1 MYLFFFNFF
10 KNQGI
15 DISTSSIL
23 SYLCVFIIT
32 FLVTILLS
40 WISSKIIKNL
50 FRQLAKKTSSDFDDA
65 LIRHKVPSFLGYLP
79 PLFFLIFQFQE
90 VLITLPKLLSFS
102 INILEAIIAL
112 ITILIIR
119 GVLKSI
125 KDQLIKY
132 PLLRDKPLE
141 SYIQVFMIF
150 IWFIGGIVILS
161 LITGKEVGV
170 FLTTLGALSAVI
182 LLIFKDTILGFVA
195 SIQITI
201 NDTVRLG
208 DWVTMNDVGADGD
221 VISISLSSVKIQNFD
236 KTITTVP
243 TYKLISDSFT
253 NWRGMSESDG
263 RRIKRSILIKADS
276 IKFMSDNEIN
286 SLKEIDIMKI
296 FIKKREKE
304 INDFNKNNSSNKS
317 QLINGR
323 NFTNL
328 GLFRNYINNYLNQHP
343 KINKEMTIMCR
354 QLTPTPTG
362 VPLEIYAFITD
373 KEWVNYEAIVSDIF
387 DHLLASISSF
397 GLKNFEYYS
406 KN

>member
-50 FRQLAKKTSSDFDDA
+50 FRQFAKKTSSDFDDA

-132 PLLRDKPLE
+132 PLLKDKPLE

>member
-112 ITILIIR
+112 IIILIIR

-132 PLLRDKPLE
+132 PLLKDKPLE

-201 NDTVRLG
+201 NDTLRLG

>member
-1 MYLFFFNFF
+1 
-10 KNQGI
+10 
-15 DISTSSIL
+15 
-23 SYLCVFIIT
+23 
-32 FLVTILLS
+32 LLS

-50 FRQLAKKTSSDFDDA
+50 FRQLAKKTSSDFDDY
-65 LIRHKVPSFLGYLP
+65 LIRHKVPSFLSYLP
-79 PLFFLIFQFQE
+79 PLFFLIFQFNE
-90 VLITLPKLLSFS
+90 VLIILPKLLSFS
-102 INILEAIIAL
+102 INLLEAIIAL

-132 PLLRDKPLE
+132 PLLKDKPLE

-150 IWFIGGIVILS
+150 IWFIGGIIMLS
-161 LITGKEVGV
+161 LLTGKEVGV

-253 NWRGMSESDG
+253 NWRGMNESDG

-276 IKFMSDNEIN
+276 IKFMSENEIN
-286 SLKEIDIMKI
+286 SLREIEILKT
-296 FIKKREKE
+296 FINNREKE
-304 INDFNKNNSSNKS
+304 INDFNKKKSSNKS

-328 GLFRNYINNYLNQHP
+328 GLFRHYINNYLNQHP
-343 KINKEMTIMCR
+343 KINKDMTIMCR

-373 KEWVNYEAIVSDIF
+373 KVWVNYEAIVSDIF

-397 GLKNFEYYS
+397 DLKNFEYYS

>member
-15 DISTSSIL
+15 DISASSIL

-132 PLLRDKPLE
+132 PLLKDKPLE

-150 IWFIGGIVILS
+150 IWFIGSIVILS

-201 NDTVRLG
+201 NDTLRLG

-328 GLFRNYINNYLNQHP
+328 GLFRHYINNYLNQHP

>member
-23 SYLCVFIIT
+23 SYLCVFIII

-50 FRQLAKKTSSDFDDA
+50 FRQLAKKTSSDFDDY
-65 LIRHKVPSFLGYLP
+65 LIRHKVPSFLSYLP
-79 PLFFLIFQFQE
+79 PLFFLIFQFNE
-90 VLITLPKLLSFS
+90 VLIILPKLLSFS
-102 INILEAIIAL
+102 INLLEAIIAL

-132 PLLRDKPLE
+132 PLLKDKPLE

-150 IWFIGGIVILS
+150 IWFIGGIIMLS
-161 LITGKEVGV
+161 LLTGKEVGV

-253 NWRGMSESDG
+253 NWRGMNESDG

-276 IKFMSDNEIN
+276 IKFMSENEIN
-286 SLKEIDIMKI
+286 SLREIEILKT
-296 FIKKREKE
+296 FINNREKE
-304 INDFNKNNSSNKS
+304 INDFNKKKSSNKS

-328 GLFRNYINNYLNQHP
+328 GLFRHYINNYLNQHP
-343 KINKEMTIMCR
+343 KINKDMTIMCR

-373 KEWVNYEAIVSDIF
+373 KVWVNYEAIVSDIF

-397 GLKNFEYYS
+397 DLKNFEYYS

>member
-1 MYLFFFNFF
+1 
-10 KNQGI
+10 
-15 DISTSSIL
+15 
-23 SYLCVFIIT
+23 
-32 FLVTILLS
+32 
-40 WISSKIIKNL
+40 
-50 FRQLAKKTSSDFDDA
+50 
-65 LIRHKVPSFLGYLP
+65 
-79 PLFFLIFQFQE
+79 
-90 VLITLPKLLSFS
+90 
-102 INILEAIIAL
+102 
-112 ITILIIR
+112 
-119 GVLKSI
+119 
-125 KDQLIKY
+125 
-132 PLLRDKPLE
+132 
-141 SYIQVFMIF
+141 
-150 IWFIGGIVILS
+150 
-161 LITGKEVGV
+161 
-170 FLTTLGALSAVI
+170 
-182 LLIFKDTILGFVA
+182 
-195 SIQITI
+195 
-201 NDTVRLG
+201 
-208 DWVTMNDVGADGD
+208 
-221 VISISLSSVKIQNFD
+221 
-236 KTITTVP
+236 
-243 TYKLISDSFT
+243 
-253 NWRGMSESDG
+253 MSESDG

>member
-132 PLLRDKPLE
+132 PLLKDNPLE

>member
-132 PLLRDKPLE
+132 PLLKDKPLE

-201 NDTVRLG
+201 NDTLRLG

-286 SLKEIDIMKI
+286 SLREIDIMKI

-304 INDFNKNNSSNKS
+304 INDFNKNNASNKT

-328 GLFRNYINNYLNQHP
+328 GLFRNYINNYLKQHP
-343 KINKEMTIMCR
+343 KINKEMIIMCR

>member
-15 DISTSSIL
+15 DISASSIL

-79 PLFFLIFQFQE
+79 PLVFLIFQFQE

-132 PLLRDKPLE
+132 PLLKDKPLE

-150 IWFIGGIVILS
+150 IWFIGSIVILS

-276 IKFMSDNEIN
+276 IKFMSENEIN
-286 SLKEIDIMKI
+286 SLREIEILKT
-296 FIKKREKE
+296 FINNREKE
-304 INDFNKNNSSNKS
+304 INDFNKKKSSNKS

-328 GLFRNYINNYLNQHP
+328 GLFRHYINNYLNQHP
-343 KINKEMTIMCR
+343 KINKDMTIMCR

-373 KEWVNYEAIVSDIF
+373 KVWVNYEAIVSDIF

-397 GLKNFEYYS
+397 DLKNFEYYS

>member
-132 PLLRDKPLE
+132 PLLKDKPLE

>member
-112 ITILIIR
+112 IIILIIR

-132 PLLRDKPLE
+132 PLLKDKPLE

>member
-50 FRQLAKKTSSDFDDA
+50 FRQLAKKTSSDFDDY
-65 LIRHKVPSFLGYLP
+65 LIRHKVPSFLSYLP
-79 PLFFLIFQFQE
+79 PLFFLIFQFNE
-90 VLITLPKLLSFS
+90 VLIILPKLLSFS
-102 INILEAIIAL
+102 INLLEAIIAL

-132 PLLRDKPLE
+132 PLLKDKPLE

-150 IWFIGGIVILS
+150 IWFIGGIIMLS
-161 LITGKEVGV
+161 LLTGKEVGV

-253 NWRGMSESDG
+253 NWRGMNESDG

-276 IKFMSDNEIN
+276 IKFMSENEIN
-286 SLKEIDIMKI
+286 SLREIEILKT
-296 FIKKREKE
+296 FINNREKE
-304 INDFNKNNSSNKS
+304 INDFNKKKSSNKS

-328 GLFRNYINNYLNQHP
+328 GLFRHYINNYLNQHP
-343 KINKEMTIMCR
+343 KINKDMTIMCR

-373 KEWVNYEAIVSDIF
+373 KVWVNYEAIVSDIF

-397 GLKNFEYYS
+397 DLKNFEYYS

>member
-10 KNQGI
+10 KNQGV

-23 SYLCVFIIT
+23 SYLCVFVII

-50 FRQLAKKTSSDFDDA
+50 FRQLAKKTSSDFDDS
-65 LIRHKVPSFLGYLP
+65 LIRHKVPSFLSYLP
-79 PLFFLIFQFQE
+79 PLFFLIFQFNE
-90 VLITLPKLLSFS
+90 VLIILPKLHSFL
-102 INILEAIIAL
+102 INLLEAIITL

-132 PLLRDKPLE
+132 PLLKDKPLE

-150 IWFIGGIVILS
+150 IWFIGGIIMLS
-161 LITGKEVGV
+161 LLTGKEVGV

-276 IKFMSDNEIN
+276 IKFMSENEIN
-286 SLKEIDIMKI
+286 SLREIEILKT
-296 FIKKREKE
+296 FINNREKE
-304 INDFNKNNSSNKS
+304 INDFNKKKSSNKS

-328 GLFRNYINNYLNQHP
+328 GLFRHYINNYLNQHP
-343 KINKEMTIMCR
+343 KINKDMTIMCR

-362 VPLEIYAFITD
+362 VPIEIYAFITD
-373 KEWVNYEAIVSDIF
+373 KVWVNYETIVSDIF
-387 DHLLASISSF
+387 DHLLASISRF
-397 GLKNFEYYS
+397 DLKNFEYYS

>member
-65 LIRHKVPSFLGYLP
+65 LIRHKAPSFLGYLP

-102 INILEAIIAL
+102 INILESIIAL

>member
-112 ITILIIR
+112 IAILIIR

-132 PLLRDKPLE
+132 PLLKDKPLE

-150 IWFIGGIVILS
+150 IWFIGSIVILS

-201 NDTVRLG
+201 NDTLRLG

-304 INDFNKNNSSNKS
+304 INDFNKNNSSNKT

>member
-23 SYLCVFIIT
+23 SYLCVFIII

-50 FRQLAKKTSSDFDDA
+50 FRQLAKKTSSDFDDY
-65 LIRHKVPSFLGYLP
+65 LIRHKVPSFLSYLP
-79 PLFFLIFQFQE
+79 PLFFLIFQFNE
-90 VLITLPKLLSFS
+90 VLIILPKLLSFS
-102 INILEAIIAL
+102 INLLEAIIAL

-132 PLLRDKPLE
+132 PLLKDKPLE

-150 IWFIGGIVILS
+150 IWFIGGIIMLS
-161 LITGKEVGV
+161 LLTGKEVGV

-276 IKFMSDNEIN
+276 IKFMSENEIN
-286 SLKEIDIMKI
+286 SLREIEILKT
-296 FIKKREKE
+296 FINNREKE
-304 INDFNKNNSSNKS
+304 INDFNKKKSSNKS

-328 GLFRNYINNYLNQHP
+328 GLFRHYINNYLNQHP
-343 KINKEMTIMCR
+343 KINKDMTIMCR

-373 KEWVNYEAIVSDIF
+373 KVWVNYEAIVSDIF

-397 GLKNFEYYS
+397 DLKNFEYYS

>member
-15 DISTSSIL
+15 DISASSIL

-132 PLLRDKPLE
+132 PLLKDKPLE

-201 NDTVRLG
+201 NDTLRLG

-286 SLKEIDIMKI
+286 SLREIDIMKI

>member
-32 FLVTILLS
+32 FLVTLLLS

-65 LIRHKVPSFLGYLP
+65 LIRHKAPSFLGYLP

>member
-102 INILEAIIAL
+102 INILESIIAL

>member
-40 WISSKIIKNL
+40 WISSKVIKNL

-102 INILEAIIAL
+102 INILEATIAL

-132 PLLRDKPLE
+132 PLLKDKPLE

-150 IWFIGGIVILS
+150 IWFIGSIVILS

-201 NDTVRLG
+201 NDTLRLG

-304 INDFNKNNSSNKS
+304 INDFNKNNSSNKT

-406 KN
+406 RN

>member
-15 DISTSSIL
+15 DISASSIL

-132 PLLRDKPLE
+132 PLLKDKPLE

-286 SLKEIDIMKI
+286 SLREIDIMKI

>member
-132 PLLRDKPLE
+132 PLLKDKPLE

-201 NDTVRLG
+201 NDTLRLG

-304 INDFNKNNSSNKS
+304 INDFNKNNSSNKT

>member
-10 KNQGI
+10 KNQGV
-15 DISTSSIL
+15 DISASSIL

-40 WISSKIIKNL
+40 WISSKVIKNL

-102 INILEAIIAL
+102 INILEATIAL

-132 PLLRDKPLE
+132 PLLKDKPLE

-201 NDTVRLG
+201 NDTLRLG

-304 INDFNKNNSSNKS
+304 INDFNKNNSSNKT

-406 KN
+406 RN

>member
-1 MYLFFFNFF
+1 MLSQFLKFF

-15 DISTSSIL
+15 DNSTSSIL
-23 SYLCVFIIT
+23 SYLLIFLIIFIIT
-32 FLVTILLS
+32 ICIY
-40 WISSKIIKNL
+40 WISSRIIKNL
-50 FRQLAKKTSSDFDDA
+50 FRQIAKKTNSDFDDA
-65 LIRHKVPSFLGYLP
+65 LIRHNVPSFIAYLL

-90 VLITLPKLLSFS
+90 VLSILPKLLSIS

-112 ITILIIR
+112 ITILMIR

-132 PLLRDKPLE
+132 PILKDKPLE

-150 IWFIGGIVILS
+150 IWFFGAIIILS
-161 LITGKEVGV
+161 LLTGKEIGV

-208 DWVTMNDVGADGD
+208 DWITINNSGADGD

-253 NWRGMSESDG
+253 NWRGMSESEG
-263 RRIKRSILIKADS
+263 RRIKRSLLIKADS
-276 IKFMSDNEIN
+276 IKFMSDDEVKSMREIQLI
-286 SLKEIDIMKI
+286 ST
-296 FIKKREKE
+296 FIYNREKE
-304 INDFNKNNSSNKS
+304 INDYNIKNSTNKN

-328 GLFRNYINNYLNQHP
+328 GLFRNYIKNYLNQHP
-343 KINKEMTIMCR
+343 DINKKMTIMCR

-362 VPLEIYAFITD
+362 VPLEIYAFIKD
-373 KEWVNYEAIVSDIF
+373 KDWVNYEGIVSDIF
-387 DHLLASISSF
+387 DHLLASTSSF

-406 KN
+406 KQ

>member
-23 SYLCVFIIT
+23 SYLCVFIII

-112 ITILIIR
+112 IAILIIR

-132 PLLRDKPLE
+132 PLLKDKPLE

-150 IWFIGGIVILS
+150 IWFIGSIVILS

-201 NDTVRLG
+201 NDTLRLG

-304 INDFNKNNSSNKS
+304 INDFNKNNSSNKT

>member
-1 MYLFFFNFF
+1 MYSIFFNLF

-23 SYLCVFIIT
+23 SYLCVFVII

-79 PLFFLIFQFQE
+79 PLFFLIFQFQD
-90 VLITLPKLLSFS
+90 VLLILPKLLSFS
-102 INILEAIIAL
+102 INLLEATVAL

-125 KDQLIKY
+125 KDQLIRY

-150 IWFIGGIVILS
+150 IWFIGGIIILS
-161 LITGKEVGV
+161 LLTGKEVGV

-263 RRIKRSILIKADS
+263 RRIKRSILIKGDS
-276 IKFMSDNEIN
+276 IKFMGKNEIN
-286 SLKEIDIMKI
+286 SLREIEILKT
-296 FIKKREKE
+296 FINNREKE
-304 INDFNKNNSSNKS
+304 INDFNKKNLSNKS

-328 GLFRNYINNYLNQHP
+328 GLFRHYIKNYLYQHP
-343 KINKEMTIMCR
+343 KINKKMTIMCR

-362 VPLEIYAFITD
+362 VPLEIYAFIVD
-373 KEWVNYEAIVSDIF
+373 KEWVNYEGIVSDIF

-397 GLKNFEYYS
+397 DLKNFEFYS

>member
-132 PLLRDKPLE
+132 PLLKDKPLE

-150 IWFIGGIVILS
+150 IWFIGSIVILS

-201 NDTVRLG
+201 NDTLRLG

-286 SLKEIDIMKI
+286 SLREIDIMKI

-304 INDFNKNNSSNKS
+304 INDFNKNNASNKT

-328 GLFRNYINNYLNQHP
+328 GLFRNYINNYLKQHP
-343 KINKEMTIMCR
+343 KINKEMIIMCR

>member
-10 KNQGI
+10 KNKGI

-23 SYLCVFIIT
+23 SYLCVFVII

-50 FRQLAKKTSSDFDDA
+50 FRQLAKKTSSDFDDY
-65 LIRHKVPSFLGYLP
+65 LIRHKVPSFLSYLP
-79 PLFFLIFQFQE
+79 PLFFLIFQFNE
-90 VLITLPKLLSFS
+90 VLIIQPKLHSFS
-102 INILEAIIAL
+102 INLLEAIIAL

-132 PLLRDKPLE
+132 PLLKDKPLE

-150 IWFIGGIVILS
+150 IWFIGGIIMLS
-161 LITGKEVGV
+161 LLTGKEVGV

-276 IKFMSDNEIN
+276 IKFMSENEIN
-286 SLKEIDIMKI
+286 SLREIEILKT
-296 FIKKREKE
+296 FINNREKE
-304 INDFNKNNSSNKS
+304 INDFNKKKSSNKS

-328 GLFRNYINNYLNQHP
+328 GLFRHYINNYLNQHP
-343 KINKEMTIMCR
+343 KINKDMIIMCR

-373 KEWVNYEAIVSDIF
+373 KVWVNYEAIVSDIF

-397 GLKNFEYYS
+397 DLKNFEYYS